1 MNAQLQQ
8 QPREGRLPQDLLLGT
23 GVGMKNDL
31 QAWEE
36 QTICSYGLGRLGMGS
51 GCCLTGV
58 RTDGTELPPQFLAL
72 PSISQCLPLVFPRL
86 W

>member
-23 GVGMKNDL
+23 GVGTKNDL

-36 QTICSYGLGRLGMGS
+36 QTICSYGLGRLGMGLDAAS
-51 GCCLTGV
+51 
-58 RTDGTELPPQFLAL
+58 
-72 PSISQCLPLVFPRL
+72 LV
-86 W
+86 